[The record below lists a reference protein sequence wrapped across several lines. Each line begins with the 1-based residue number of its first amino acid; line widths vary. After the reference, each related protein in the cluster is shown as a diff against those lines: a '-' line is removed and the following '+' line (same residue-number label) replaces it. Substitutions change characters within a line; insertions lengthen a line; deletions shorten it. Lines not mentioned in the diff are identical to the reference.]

1 MHLYRKYWLLTV
13 VVIFATHALY
23 LNCVAEDSYI
33 TYRFAKN
40 LANGHGLVWNIA
52 EPPIEGYT
60 NFLWVIICAGA
71 IKLGF
76 RVPLFT
82 QIIGAVASMATI
94 FYTYRFAGR
103 LLKLKAEYS
112 LIPCLILSVSG
123 PFATWAVSGMETNFF
138 GLFLLV
144 GCYHF
149 VSYWRFNSRR
159 DIAFCFVALLV
170 ATLTRPEGFMVF
182 VILAALGGILAVKS
196 SKQCVMDHL
205 QAVMLYAVPFS
216 IYFLWRLSYFGD
228 IFPNTFYAKTGGA
241 LYQYI
246 RGARYT
252 VSFIFFFVLP
262 LFVPVSLLIW
272 EKRNSLRVVI
282 LDLWRF
288 FKPAR
293 NSIGIYA
300 CGLITVVYTLC
311 IVCVGGDYMAMYRF
325 FAPLLPF
332 IYLLFGVVA
341 NDLFSAVSGTPL
353 RRAIARGSLLL
364 VVAAFVIQS
373 TPLEKKLFGQ
383 KMVKP
388 THGNFRGVEK
398 ERWAAARLSLIGK
411 FFNEYKVD
419 YNESLAIYAIGA
431 ISYYADMKIIDRTG
445 LVDKHIARRSR
456 GGKIIGSGKA
466 GHEKKDDLYVL
477 SKKPTYF
484 MFNRQLTEKPL
495 ERPVYADNRVNEI
508 IRENYKLTSVW
519 LTDTVNDEEGYF
531 TFLELVSF

>member
-508 IRENYKLTSVW
+508 IRKNYKLTSVW